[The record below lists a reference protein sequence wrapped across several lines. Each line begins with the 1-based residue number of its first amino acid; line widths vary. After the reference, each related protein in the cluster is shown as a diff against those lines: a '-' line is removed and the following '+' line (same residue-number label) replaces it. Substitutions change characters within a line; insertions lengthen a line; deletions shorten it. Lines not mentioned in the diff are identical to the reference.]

1 MIGRKRAVIDIGSN
15 AIRFV
20 TYGGSVRAPLP
31 LYNEKSPVSL
41 GKSVMKH
48 GRINDEAMAQ
58 ALAALTRFSALAA
71 MMDVEAVR
79 IVATAAVRDA
89 SNGADLIRL
98 AKERG
103 IAVEMLSGDKEAL
116 AAGLGVLGDLPW
128 AEGIVADLGGGSLE
142 LVRVSGGALGDRFS
156 LPLGTMRIKGK
167 DDLLQVL
174 ETALLMHPEFG
185 TLAGHT
191 LYLVGGAWRAMGRFE
206 QYLTDYPLSILAN
219 FSIDPARLDTIV
231 GESADLEALKALKL
245 IPQPRAE
252 TLHDAARLAQA
263 LATLFRPETII
274 ASAQGIREGLLF
286 DSLTLAERRED
297 PLIACARHEGQR
309 QARTL
314 FNGDVLNDWISP
326 LFSGEDAMTRR
337 LRHAACLLADSAWSI
352 HPDYRAIHSRDYAMH
367 GSWPGINGADR
378 MMIAR
383 ALYAAHGSKGG
394 DWPDHP
400 LLSGDDERCELARK
414 WGLAIRLGMRVDGG
428 TTQMLMNSMLAV
440 EGDKL
445 CLRIAEQVACDAVAR
460 RLKSLAAAVGLEPK
474 VDITRQG

>member
-20 TYGGSVRAPLP
+20 AYGGSARAPLP
-31 LYNEKSPVSL
+31 LYNEKAPVSL

-48 GRINDEAMAQ
+48 GRINDEAMGQ
-58 ALAALTRFSALAA
+58 ALAALSRFNALAA

-89 SNGADLIRL
+89 SNGADLVRL

-103 IAVEMLSGDKEAL
+103 IEVEMLSGDKEAL

-142 LVRVSGGALGDRFS
+142 LVRVAKGALGDRFS

-167 DDLLQVL
+167 NDLLETL
-174 ETALLMHPEFG
+174 EAALLTHPEFG
-185 TLAGHT
+185 AHQGQT

-206 QYLTDYPLSILAN
+206 QHLTDYPLSILAN
-219 FSIDPARLDTIV
+219 FPIKPARLDNIV
-231 GESADLEALKALKL
+231 AESADLEALKALKL

-263 LATLFRPETII
+263 LATLFRPDTLI

-286 DSLTLAERRED
+286 DSLTPDERRED

-314 FNGDVLNDWISP
+314 FNGDVLNDWITP
-326 LFSGEDAMTRR
+326 LFAGEDAMTAR
-337 LRHAACLLADSAWSI
+337 LRHATCLLADSAWSI
-352 HPDYRAIHSRDYAMH
+352 HPDYRAIHSRDYALH
-367 GSWPGINGADR
+367 GNWPGINGADR

-383 ALYAAHGSKGG
+383 ALFAAHGSKGG

-400 LLSGDDERCELARK
+400 LFSDDERRIDLARK

-428 TTQMLMNSMLAV
+428 TTQLLASSPLRV
-440 EGDKL
+440 DGDKL
-445 CLRIAEQVACDAVAR
+445 CLRISDALACDAVAR
-460 RLKSLAAAVGLEPK
+460 RLKSLATSLGLEAR
-474 VDITRQG
+474 IG